1 MTQKE
6 RHFRYFEMLDTLP
19 INCRV
24 ETTAVEEEEHAIEM
38 QADGAAD
45 AVISW
50 NDWWKLKE
58 DTNKQLLEAIR

>member
-1 MTQKE
+1 
-6 RHFRYFEMLDTLP
+6 MLDTLP
-19 INCRV
+19 TNCRV
-24 ETTAVEEEEHAIEM
+24 ETAAEEEEHAIEM
-38 QADGAAD
+38 QAEGASD

>member
-24 ETTAVEEEEHAIEM
+24 ETAAVEEEEHAIEM
-38 QADGAAD
+38 
-45 AVISW
+45 
-50 NDWWKLKE
+50 
-58 DTNKQLLEAIR
+58 